1 MNGDE
6 SLARAINEPVRLVEY
21 DPDWPA
27 SFRAERDRLLALFPD
42 RLLGVAH
49 FGSTAVPGMPAKPII
64 DLLAGV
70 TSMQSADELIEPLL
84 EARYTTSH
92 EFNATL
98 TGRRWLMRWA
108 NGRRTHHLH
117 LVVFQGMEWRRRL
130 AFRDALRSD
139 PSLARQYADL
149 KKHLAAEYRTDREAY
164 TRAKGEFIESV
175 IGER

>member
-6 SLARAINEPVRLVEY
+6 SLDRAINEPVRLVEY

-70 TSMQSADELIEPLL
+70 TSMQSADELIGPLL
-84 EARYTTSH
+84 DVQYTTSH

-98 TGRRWLMRWA
+98 DGRRWLMRWA

-117 LVVFQGMEWRRRL
+117 LVEFLGTVWRRRL

-139 PSLARQYADL
+139 PSLARQYAEL
-149 KKHLAAEYRTDREAY
+149 KWDLAAKYRTDREAY
-164 TRAKGEFIESV
+164 TRAKGDFIEAV
-175 IGER
+175 IDKR